1 MSSPHG
7 LYQWLALG
15 GAACAALCLLLL
27 VWNALA
33 LRRVR
38 RAQKLVLAGHQRDIV
53 GHAEALQR
61 EFVSLRDWMEDVS
74 AVLDRRMNRLEFGL
88 EGAIT
93 HTAMVRYD
101 AFGAKSGKQSSSV
114 ALLDEHRSGVVL
126 TAIVARNFSH
136 LYVKK
141 LEGGVSDIELS
152 PEERHVV
159 ELAFAT
165 PGEPPAPPAPP
176 APPRIV
182 SGDGAMRPP
191 DSAQPGPPADPARPP
206 EPPGAPEIHQT
217 DSPRAR
223 QAGIER

>member
-7 LYQWLALG
+7 LFEWLALG
-15 GAACAALCLLLL
+15 GAVVAAICLLLL
-27 VWNALA
+27 IWNGLL

-38 RAQKLVLAGHQRDIV
+38 RAQKVVLGGNQRDVIA
-53 GHAEALQR
+53 HAAALQR
-61 EFVSLRDWMEDVS
+61 EFVSLRDWLEDIS
-74 AVLDRRMNRLEFGL
+74 AVLDARMSRLERGL

-152 PEERHVV
+152 PEEQHVV
-159 ELAFAT
+159 ELAFAE

-176 APPRIV
+176 APTRVVTQERLGPN
-182 SGDGAMRPP
+182 
-191 DSAQPGPPADPARPP
+191 SAPP
-206 EPPGAPEIHQT
+206 EPPGTPTVHET
-217 DSPRAR
+217 R
-223 QAGIER
+223 QAGVEL